1 MAKPSPGPLGGECPP
16 LRGRRLTTNA
26 PRQPRPRP
34 PTRTGLFFAL
44 GPFFCRSQGATEQV
58 EAFADEFIARSAKQA
73 GPAKKKKAAKK
84 VVGRARKRR
93 T

>member
-1 MAKPSPGPLGGECPP
+1 MPLANP
-16 LRGRRLTTNA
+16 A
-26 PRQPRPRP
+26 HARP
-34 PTRTGLFFAL
+34 PATGLFSAL